1 MDSILRALAVYLFL
15 LVIFRI
21 AGKRTMSQITTF
33 DLVLGLIISE
43 ALQQAMIDNDD
54 SMTNAFVI
62 VGTLIG
68 ANVLM
73 STLKQRSN
81 AIERLVEGVP
91 VVIFKDG
98 ALLPQPMDKERV
110 DEADILNAGREA
122 HGLTSLDDVAYAI
135 VERNGA
141 VTVIPKEG
149 ATP

>member
-21 AGKRTMSQITTF
+21 AGKRTMSQVTTF

-54 SMTNAFVI
+54 SMTNAFVVVATL
-62 VGTLIG
+62 VGV
-68 ANVLM
+68 NVLV
-73 STLKQRSN
+73 STLKQRSDFV
-81 AIERLVEGVP
+81 ERLVEGVP

-98 ALLPQPMDKERV
+98 KLLPQPMDKERV

-122 HGLTSLDDVAYAI
+122 HGLKSLDDVAYAV

-141 VTVIPKEG
+141 VSVVPKKG

>member
-1 MDSILRALAVYLFL
+1 MDSILRAVAVYLFL

-21 AGKRTMSQITTF
+21 AGKRTMSQVTTF

-62 VGTLIG
+62 VTTLVG
-68 ANVLM
+68 VNVLV
-73 STLKQRSN
+73 STLKQRSDLV
-81 AIERLVEGVP
+81 ERLVEGVP
-91 VVIFKDG
+91 VVVFKDDK
-98 ALLPQPMDKERV
+98 LLPVPMDKERV
-110 DEADILNAGREA
+110 DEADILNAGRES
-122 HGLTSLDDVAYAI
+122 HGIKSLDDVAYAV

-141 VTVIPKEG
+141 VSVVPKEG